1 MLKLLIV
8 DDEEMICQAI
18 ANIIDWEK
26 YDIRLIGT
34 CTDGVDAYHT
44 ILDE

>member
-18 ANIIDWEK
+18 ANIIDWK
-26 YDIRLIGT
+26 SYNIQLVGT
-34 CTDGVDAYHT
+34 
-44 ILDE
+44 